1 MEISKKD
8 KSFLSFS
15 FYKKNHSEVLVGGIM
30 PPPQD
35 AHVCESLKTVTT
47 LLYNADKC
55 LKIRLKVRIL
65 RWGYYV
71 ELSNCAQFNNP

>member
-15 FYKKNHSEVLVGGIM
+15 FYKKNHSEVLVGGIIAPPKM
-30 PPPQD
+30 PTS
-35 AHVCESLKTVTT
+35 ESLKTVST